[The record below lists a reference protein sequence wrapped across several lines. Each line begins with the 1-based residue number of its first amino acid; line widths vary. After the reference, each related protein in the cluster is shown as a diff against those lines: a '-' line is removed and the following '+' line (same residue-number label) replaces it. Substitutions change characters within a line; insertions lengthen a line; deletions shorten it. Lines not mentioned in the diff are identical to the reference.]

1 MQLLMKYEPSG
12 MIKVVLDTNWWIS
25 FIVSKQAGDL
35 PRFFFHD
42 TLFCFSNELTLEIRT
57 VLQYGHIAK
66 RINNQNLNAYLFF
79 EQHIAVF
86 FPVKNDVTVCR
97 DKKDNFLLSL
107 SRDATA
113 DYLITRDEDLL
124 ILKQFGKTRIV

>member
-1 MQLLMKYEPSG
+1 M
-12 MIKVVLDTNWWIS
+12 
-25 FIVSKQAGDL
+25 
-35 PRFFFHD
+35 
-42 TLFCFSNELTLEIRT
+42 
-57 VLQYGHIAK
+57 
-66 RINNQNLNAYLFF
+66 NAYLFF

-124 ILKQFGKTRIV
+124 ILKQFGKTRIVTLKEFVELNNT